1 MPIDPNSTNYI
12 PSPLNKS
19 LIDKFL
25 LVINLP
31 PALKSINS
39 KTNRNNKQIQL
50 DSLQFSVWGAVVP
63 RVNVPAIDMKY
74 MGANMPVSTHA
85 RPSWDPVNVNFHVDS
100 LWSNYWVIYKWL
112 DLMRSDEDGQF
123 GAIVDD
129 QGILNASASLPEY
142 STEMTIYSLDEYET
156 PRIKWVYTYA
166 FPTNLGSVEFNE
178 QQSSQIKCDFTFQF
192 SQLMCELV

>member
-1 MPIDPNSTNYI
+1 MSIDPNSLDYM

-19 LIDKFL
+19 VVDKFL
-25 LVINLP
+25 LVINIP
-31 PALKSINS
+31 PALKKINS
-39 KTNRNNKQIQL
+39 KSIRNNKSIQL
-50 DSLQFSVWGAVVP
+50 DTLQFSVWGAVVP
-63 RVNVPAIDMKY
+63 RINVPAIDLKY

-85 RPSWDPVNVNFHVDS
+85 RPSWDPVTVNFHVDN

-129 QGILNASASLPEY
+129 QGILDSSASLPEY
-142 STEMTIYSLDEYET
+142 STEMVVYSLDEYDKPT
-156 PRIKWVYTYA
+156 VKWVYTYA

-178 QQSSQIKCDFTFQF
+178 QQTSQVKCDFTFQF
-192 SQLMCELV
+192 SQLQCELV

>member
-1 MPIDPNSTNYI
+1 MSIDPNSLDYM

-19 LIDKFL
+19 VVDKFL
-25 LVINLP
+25 LVINIP
-31 PALKSINS
+31 PALKKINS
-39 KTNRNNKQIQL
+39 KSIRNNKSIQL
-50 DSLQFSVWGAVVP
+50 DTLQFSVWGAVVP
-63 RVNVPAIDMKY
+63 RINVPAIDLKY

-85 RPSWDPVNVNFHVDS
+85 RPSWDPVTVNFHVDN

-129 QGILNASASLPEY
+129 QGILDSSASLPEY
-142 STEMTIYSLDEYET
+142 STEMVVYSLDEYDNPT
-156 PRIKWVYTYA
+156 VKWVYTYA

-178 QQSSQIKCDFTFQF
+178 QQTSQIKCDFTFQF
-192 SQLMCELV
+192 SQLQCELV